1 MKKVGVISAIDMNMN
16 VSAIESFTTITIT
29 ITIAITIRIRIVIV
43 IAILVAKLM
52 KIIRIIELMLG
63 IGGFYLG
70 WAWLCRFRSIYITIC
85 RSSSSYCLC

>member
-1 MKKVGVISAIDMNMN
+1 MKKIGVISAIDMNMN

-29 ITIAITIRIRIVIV
+29 ITITIAITIMIV
-43 IAILVAKLM
+43 IAILVATLM